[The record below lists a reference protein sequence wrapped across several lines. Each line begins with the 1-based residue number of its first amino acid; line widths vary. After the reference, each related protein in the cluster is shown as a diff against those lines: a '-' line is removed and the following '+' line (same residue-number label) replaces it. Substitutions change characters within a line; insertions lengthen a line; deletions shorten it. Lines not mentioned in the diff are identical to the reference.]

1 MSSPTA
7 CTIDVYPAGCR
18 DGYVEYGRYQTKEIR
33 KLQRAKP
40 YQKIKKKVTV
50 HAHVSAE
57 DKAQSVKRHLLRKG
71 IWSRVSVS
79 FSFIPVPESPSAFAF
94 EEIRVQ
100 EELHRE
106 PIVLVERCIHKGRSM
121 ILKRYMRDTMS
132 WHDSLLEQQLYEM
145 NMYYQDLKGLPNVVQ
160 LEGHF
165 QDPYGNLTFVFPDLG
180 VNIYPRHKAGIVSY
194 MRQLLHGL
202 NALCQN
208 DIVHCNIKGGEKPN
222 AIFDSAG
229 RLTII
234 DFESAVRR
242 HERIGHREAK
252 GETLEYTGNLC
263 YTAPEVLVAQHGR
276 GRYGPTRFGCSR
288 DVYNAGVVFVEL
300 LLDIQ
305 NLFQY
310 TQWEESGTRE
320 DEEFIRVR
328 ETLKRRLAHL
338 SPVAALQCYGD
349 FRVADL
355 EFNQLGCDLASK
367 MLTWH
372 RLDRPSPEELLEH
385 PFFSHQRFTVRC
397 TMM

>member
-1 MSSPTA
+1 MQAA
-7 CTIDVYPAGCR
+7 CTINVYPAGCR
-18 DGYVEYGRYQTKEIR
+18 DGYVKYGRNQIGEIR

-40 YQKIKKKVTV
+40 YQKKEKITV

-57 DKAQSVKRHLLRKG
+57 EKAQSVKRHLLRKG
-71 IWSRVSVS
+71 ISSTVSVS
-79 FSFIPVPESPSAFAF
+79 FSFIPVPESPSAFDF
-94 EEIRVQ
+94 QEIHVQ
-100 EELHRE
+100 EEVHKE

-121 ILKRYMRDTMS
+121 ILKKYLRSRMS

-194 MRQLLHGL
+194 MQQLLNGL
-202 NALCQN
+202 NALWHK
-208 DIVHCNIKGGEKPN
+208 DIVHCNIKGGRNPN

-242 HERIGHREAK
+242 HERIGHREK
-252 GETLEYTGNLC
+252 EGETLEYTGNLC
-263 YTAPEVLVAQHGR
+263 YAAPEVFVAQHGW
-276 GRYGPTRFGCSR
+276 GPYGPTRFGCNR

-300 LLDIQ
+300 LLDIKH
-305 NLFQY
+305 LFQY
-310 TQWEESGTRE
+310 TQWEESVKRE
-320 DEEFIRVR
+320 QEEIIRVR
-328 ETLKRRLAHL
+328 ETLKRRLAQM
-338 SPVAALQCYGD
+338 SPVAALQGYGD

-355 EFNQLGCDLASK
+355 EFNKLGCDLAST

-372 RLDRPSPEELLEH
+372 RLDRPSPEALLEH
-385 PFFSHQRFTVRC
+385 AFFHMEPAICSKMQV
-397 TMM
+397 M